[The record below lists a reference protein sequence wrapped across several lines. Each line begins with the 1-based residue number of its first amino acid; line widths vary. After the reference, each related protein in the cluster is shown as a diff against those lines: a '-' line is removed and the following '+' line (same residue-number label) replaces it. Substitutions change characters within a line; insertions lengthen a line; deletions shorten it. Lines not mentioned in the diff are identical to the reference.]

1 MALVEIARFDD
12 LQEAQIAAGAL
23 RAVGLT
29 PLLQNEQWGSVAF
42 FMQRAMG
49 GFRIWTPE
57 EEADDARTLID
68 ACRQCDPAVLDW
80 TRHPQALSAAPA
92 TLFWALMDPQGGG
105 WAWARL
111 RRGFSLSAVIVLLMS
126 LMMLGV
132 VFSQP
137 GLRGSWK

>member
-23 RAVGLT
+23 RGAGLT

-57 EEADDARTLID
+57 EEAADARALID
-68 ACRQCDPAVLDW
+68 ACRQSDPAALDW

-92 TLFWALMDPQGGG
+92 SLFWALVDPQAGG

-111 RRGFSLSAVIVLLMS
+111 RRGFSLSAVIVILMS
-126 LMMLGV
+126 LMMLAIAV
-132 VFSQP
+132 SQP
-137 GLRGSWK
+137 GLRGFWQ